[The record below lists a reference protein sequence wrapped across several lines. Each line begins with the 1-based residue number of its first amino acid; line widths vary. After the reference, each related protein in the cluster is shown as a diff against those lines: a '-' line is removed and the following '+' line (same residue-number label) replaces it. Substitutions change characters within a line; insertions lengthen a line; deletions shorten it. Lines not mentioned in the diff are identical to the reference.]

1 MPPKFK
7 ITKQQII
14 DTALDIARRE
24 GAQAINARNIAKVLG
39 CSTQPVFS
47 NFESMEILRC
57 AVAQRAQGLCEEY
70 LKKEIESGE
79 YPVYKANGMAYI
91 RFAKEEKEVFKLLFM
106 RDRTGEKMSLS
117 PDFEES
123 VKIIMGQTA
132 MSYEKATLMHFEMW
146 SFVHGIATMI
156 ATSFLE
162 LDWNIIN
169 NMTSDV
175 YQGIKAKHMS
185 EVGE

>member
-1 MPPKFK
+1 MPPKIR
-7 ITKQQII
+7 ITKEDII
-14 DTALDIARRE
+14 RTSFNLVRAN
-24 GAQAINARNIAKVLG
+24 GASAINARAIASALE
-39 CSTQPVFS
+39 CSTQPIFS
-47 NFESMEILRC
+47 NFKSMEELDESIILSGYELYR
-57 AVAQRAQGLCEEY
+57 QFI
-70 LKKEIESGE
+70 KSEIESNK
-79 YPVYKANGMAYI
+79 YPMYKAYGMAYI
-91 RFAKEEKEVFKLLFM
+91 RFAKEEKELFKLLFM

-132 MSYEKATLMHFEMW
+132 ISYEKATLMHFEMW

-162 LDWNIIN
+162 LDWDIIN